1 MIYVMFN
8 YFLRLGLEAHSLD
21 NLTSDLRR
29 QLESQKALVSKLRF
43 ELSEMADKEVA
54 YAKTIQVGI
63 DHKLIIYLFF
73 RPPSPDLR
81 VYQGF
86 KSALSIPG
94 SKLHGFMAS

>member
-1 MIYVMFN
+1 M
-8 YFLRLGLEAHSLD
+8 D

-29 QLESQKALVSKLRF
+29 QLESQKALVSKLRY

-63 DHKLIIYLFF
+63 DHKSIFLFF
-73 RPPSPDLR
+73 RQPSPNLR

-94 SKLHGFMAS
+94 SKLHGI